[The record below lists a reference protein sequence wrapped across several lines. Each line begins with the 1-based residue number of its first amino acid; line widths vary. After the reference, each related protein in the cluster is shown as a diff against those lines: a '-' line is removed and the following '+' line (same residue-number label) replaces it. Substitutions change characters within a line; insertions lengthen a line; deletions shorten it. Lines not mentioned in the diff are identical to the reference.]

1 METKKL
7 YQLLIVDD
15 ESFVRQGLSQY
26 VDWEALGYTVAG
38 TADCKETALHFLEE
52 NPVDVILTDIRMPDG
67 TGLELLQECRGI
79 QPDVKSVILSG
90 YGEFEYAQKALRL
103 GSFDFLTKPVD
114 FSQLTAIF
122 LKLHD
127 ILSQLETQNRN
138 LQEVYRLKKDNF
150 FHNVT
155 KYSVEPETLAQ
166 RCREYNLPPC
176 GRYGILRIRYPD
188 AENCLPGL
196 PPDCREAVSRL
207 IGESGAGDRCYV
219 FPNEAHE
226 ITVALYDI
234 PKGETAGLLE
244 LLKPYLDYHEAI
256 AGVGSF
262 YEGIGKLKEA
272 YQEAGQAL
280 EYHHLQ
286 TEERIIE
293 YGKASGQID
302 FGAAYSQN
310 SKESMLDCLSEGRS
324 DLLAEFLVSHIDNL
338 IADGSSID
346 TIKALAINSILV
358 VEEYLKQNTSCR
370 ETGNGIQELI
380 CRIISMKSRHRIQD
394 IAREYLAS
402 TAPLIESAKSRSPV
416 IDRALVYIREHYSE
430 NITLQSLAEDIY
442 LHPVYLSRLFKE
454 KVGQTFLEYLTHYRI
469 EMAKDYLR
477 NPNLRIYDIGQM
489 VGYETPQYFS
499 RVFKEL
505 TGKTPKG
512 FREELA
518 GKGEKHEK
526 GV

>member
-1 METKKL
+1 M
-7 YQLLIVDD
+7 
-15 ESFVRQGLSQY
+15 
-26 VDWEALGYTVAG
+26 
-38 TADCKETALHFLEE
+38 
-52 NPVDVILTDIRMPDG
+52 
-67 TGLELLQECRGI
+67 
-79 QPDVKSVILSG
+79 
-90 YGEFEYAQKALRL
+90 
-103 GSFDFLTKPVD
+103 
-114 FSQLTAIF
+114 
-122 LKLHD
+122 
-127 ILSQLETQNRN
+127 
-138 LQEVYRLKKDNF
+138 
-150 FHNVT
+150 
-155 KYSVEPETLAQ
+155 
-166 RCREYNLPPC
+166 
-176 GRYGILRIRYPD
+176 
-188 AENCLPGL
+188 
-196 PPDCREAVSRL
+196 
-207 IGESGAGDRCYV
+207 
-219 FPNEAHE
+219 
-226 ITVALYDI
+226 
-234 PKGETAGLLE
+234 
-244 LLKPYLDYHEAI
+244 
-256 AGVGSF
+256 GSF

-489 VGYETPQYFS
+489 
-499 RVFKEL
+499 
-505 TGKTPKG
+505 
-512 FREELA
+512 A

>member
-1 METKKL
+1 MN
-7 YQLLIVDD
+7 
-15 ESFVRQGLSQY
+15 SS
-26 VDWEALGYTVAG
+26 AG
-38 TADCKETALHFLEE
+38 WL
-52 NPVDVILTDIRMPDG
+52 
-67 TGLELLQECRGI
+67 
-79 QPDVKSVILSG
+79 
-90 YGEFEYAQKALRL
+90 
-103 GSFDFLTKPVD
+103 
-114 FSQLTAIF
+114 
-122 LKLHD
+122 
-127 ILSQLETQNRN
+127 
-138 LQEVYRLKKDNF
+138 
-150 FHNVT
+150 
-155 KYSVEPETLAQ
+155 
-166 RCREYNLPPC
+166 
-176 GRYGILRIRYPD
+176 
-188 AENCLPGL
+188 
-196 PPDCREAVSRL
+196 
-207 IGESGAGDRCYV
+207 YV

-234 PKGETAGLLE
+234 PKGETTGLLE

-505 TGKTPKG
+505 TGTTPKG

>member
-1 METKKL
+1 METQTL

-26 VDWEALGYTVAG
+26 VDWKALGYTVAG
-38 TADCKETALHFLEE
+38 TADSKEASLRFLEE
-52 NPVDVILTDIRMPDG
+52 HPVDVILTDIRMPDG
-67 TGLELLQECRGI
+67 TGLELLQECLDI

-114 FSQLTAIF
+114 FPQLTTIF

-127 ILSQLETQNRN
+127 VLRELETQNRN
-138 LQEVYRLKKDNF
+138 LTEVYRLKKDNF

-155 KYSVEPETLAQ
+155 KYSVGAEMLSQ
-166 RCREYNLPPC
+166 RCREYGIPIDGRC
-176 GRYGILRIRYPD
+176 GIVRIRFSD
-188 AENCLPGL
+188 AGSRLL
-196 PPDCREAVSRL
+196 APPSDYRESVSRL
-207 IGESGAGDRCYV
+207 IEESVVAGHCCV
-219 FPNEAHE
+219 FSNEAHE
-226 ITVALYDI
+226 IAAAVYDVS
-234 PKGETAGLLE
+234 KEDMDGFLK
-244 LLKPYLDYHEAI
+244 LLKPYLDFHDAI
-256 AGVGSF
+256 AGVGSI
-262 YEGIGKLKEA
+262 YIGIGKLKEA

-280 EYHHLQ
+280 EYHHIQ

-293 YGKASGQID
+293 YGKVSSQID
-302 FGAAYSQN
+302 FGAAYSQSIREEILN
-310 SKESMLDCLSEGRS
+310 CLSEGRS
-324 DLLAEFLVSHIDNL
+324 DKLTEFLLSHIDNL
-338 IADGSSID
+338 IVDGSSID
-346 TIKALAINSILV
+346 TIKALAINAILV
-358 VEEYLKQNTSCR
+358 VEEYLKQNTSYR
-370 ETGNGIQELI
+370 EVGDEIQELI

-394 IAREYLAS
+394 TAREYLAS
-402 TAPLIESAKSRSPV
+402 AAPYIESARSKSPV

-430 NITLQSLAEDIY
+430 NITLQSLADDIY

-499 RVFKEL
+499 RIFKEL
-505 TGKTPKG
+505 TGTTPKG

-518 GKGEKHEK
+518 RKREQRES
-526 GV
+526 V